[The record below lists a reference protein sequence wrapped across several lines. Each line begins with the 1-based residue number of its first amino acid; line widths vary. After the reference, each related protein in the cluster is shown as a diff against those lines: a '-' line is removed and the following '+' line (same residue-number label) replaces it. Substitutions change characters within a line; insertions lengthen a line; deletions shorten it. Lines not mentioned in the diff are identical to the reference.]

1 MKHKRSWWKLDL
13 FVALAIVGLWW
24 IPASDI
30 ALFILWLLFV
40 YGVILVWVMSNELSQ
55 DEDQGAM

>member
-13 FVALAIVGLWW
+13 FVALAIVGLWR

-40 YGVILVWVMSNELSQ
+40 YGVILVWVTSNELSK